1 MIFFKDLASRFI
13 RINAA
18 QARRLALG
26 DPAEAIGKTD
36 ADFQRRERA
45 AETFAEEQQLLRS
58 GEPVV
63 DRPEFTPTVTGE
75 ARWLATTKVPMHGD
89 DGQVIGLI
97 GISHDITRRMQTEEA
112 LRVANERMTG
122 RISQLSGLHELEE
135 QLQACQ
141 TSDEAYQVTA
151 HLTSQLLPD
160 HSGALY
166 VINTSRNWV
175 ETAITWGVGL
185 ASTQIFD
192 LSDCWAI
199 RRVQA
204 HSWERGSA
212 SVPCRHVHTDQVERT
227 LCLPLLAQGKAI
239 GVLHLSAPAGAAGRT
254 LDEGQEQFARVVADS
269 VAQALANLALRETL
283 RQQAIRDPLTNLF
296 NRRYMEASLEREL
309 LRAARNHQSVSV
321 IMLDVDHFKQVNDRH
336 GHSTGDAVLRQL
348 GRYLNEHIRG
358 GDIACRYGGEEF
370 TLILPETTLAQ
381 ARQRAEQHRQEFKAL
396 TLLGDQHEAGALT
409 ISLGVATF
417 PEQGDTAEQ
426 VLQAADAAL
435 YRAKHNGRNRVE
447 VADALG

>member
-1 MIFFKDLASRFI
+1 
-13 RINAA
+13 
-18 QARRLALG
+18 
-26 DPAEAIGKTD
+26 
-36 ADFQRRERA
+36 
-45 AETFAEEQQLLRS
+45 
-58 GEPVV
+58 
-63 DRPEFTPTVTGE
+63 
-75 ARWLATTKVPMHGD
+75 
-89 DGQVIGLI
+89 
-97 GISHDITRRMQTEEA
+97 
-112 LRVANERMTG
+112 
-122 RISQLSGLHELEE
+122 
-135 QLQACQ
+135 
-141 TSDEAYQVTA
+141 
-151 HLTSQLLPD
+151 
-160 HSGALY
+160 
-166 VINTSRNWV
+166 
-175 ETAITWGVGL
+175 
-185 ASTQIFD
+185 
-192 LSDCWAI
+192 
-199 RRVQA
+199 
-204 HSWERGSA
+204 
-212 SVPCRHVHTDQVERT
+212 
-227 LCLPLLAQGKAI
+227 
-239 GVLHLSAPAGAAGRT
+239 VLHLSAPAGAAGRT